1 MLLTILKL
9 TEVIFRFSDRHSYS
23 SCVIKMGQKSRDP
36 AQQRKKIEAETVSA
50 QFGLRHCLLD
60 RHWETNGVSTQ
71 QSGNRSQLSFS
82 GRRKPDTI
90 FFFNFFKKP
99 EKSGK
104 MKKRLKTH
112 QFDLAST
119 HVDSSSGTPE
129 AETKK
134 RKLGELRKFFTK
146 ICVNYK

>member
-1 MLLTILKL
+1 MAKNPATQLRLK
-9 TEVIFRFSDRHSYS
+9 
-23 SCVIKMGQKSRDP
+23 
-36 AQQRKKIEAETVSA
+36 AETKAVSQRSLDCGTA
-50 QFGLRHCLLD
+50 CWTGTEKLMESVLSNQGTGLISLSSQSQFGR
-60 RHWETNGVSTQ
+60 
-71 QSGNRSQLSFS
+71 NRT
-82 GRRKPDTI
+82 DI
-90 FFFNFFKKP
+90 FYFNFFKKP

-112 QFDLAST
+112 QFDLAPT
-119 HVDSSSGTPE
+119 HVESSSGTPE

>member
-1 MLLTILKL
+1 MAKNPATQLRLK
-9 TEVIFRFSDRHSYS
+9 
-23 SCVIKMGQKSRDP
+23 
-36 AQQRKKIEAETVSA
+36 AETKAVS
-50 QFGLRHCLLD
+50 QRSLD
-60 RHWETNGVSTQ
+60 CGTACWTGTEKLNGVSTQ

-112 QFDLAST
+112 QFDLAPT
-119 HVDSSSGTPE
+119 HVESSSGTPE
-129 AETKK
+129 PETKK